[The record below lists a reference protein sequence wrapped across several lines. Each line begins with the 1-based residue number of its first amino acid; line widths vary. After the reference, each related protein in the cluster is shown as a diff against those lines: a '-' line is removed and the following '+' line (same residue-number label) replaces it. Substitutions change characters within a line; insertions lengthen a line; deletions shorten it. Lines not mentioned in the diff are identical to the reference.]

1 MDNDDA
7 PIGSLLSRREALGL
21 LGAVGLSTAGANL
34 LYTEAALALGRT
46 PPMCIARP
54 RQTEGPYFTD
64 VKLDRTDIRSDPD
77 SKVNSAGARLDLTL
91 EVSRISSGQCAP
103 LSGAIVDV
111 WQCDGLGVYSD
122 VRDTAG
128 RFDTR
133 GQKFLRGH
141 QVTDAKGQAH
151 FVTIYPGWYE
161 GRTVHIHFK
170 IRTTEGGRSYD
181 FTSQLYFDDAFTDR
195 VMKLDP
201 YAAKGDRSTRNAQDG
216 IFRRSGGEQLMLDVQ
231 PNGSGFTSTFAIG
244 LSI

>member
-1 MDNDDA
+1 MDADDA

-21 LGAVGLSTAGANL
+21 LGAVGLSAAGANL

-77 SKVNSAGARLDLTL
+77 KKINSAGAQLDLTF
-91 EVSRISSGQCAP
+91 EVSRIGNGQCAP
-103 LSGAIVDV
+103 LAGAIVDV

-141 QVTDAKGQAH
+141 QVTDAKGQAR

-170 IRTTEGGRSYD
+170 IGRSYD

-195 VMKLDP
+195 VMKLQP
-201 YAAKGDRSTRNAQDG
+201 YATKGDRSTRNAQDG
-216 IFRRSGGEQLMLDVQ
+216 IFRRSGGEQLMLNVKPQ
-231 PNGSGFTSTFAIG
+231 AEGYTSTFAIG